1 MHCKPSVVIILLFLL
16 SSVAYTAPKESPKT
30 YIKQETI
37 DTTVMKGFYVL
48 TEAASLAGIGFRQQE
63 AIQTARRLAN
73 DLKRKAKGDP
83 NERYILWKVNEL
95 EEQIYLEERDLQL
108 QKQQQGQITVNNLIA
123 RYNTEVGKARP
134 DFATL
139 KKLHTQIGAI
149 DPAKGNEIADSYNSR
164 YRSISRE
171 VIYSIEKCVLAGNDS
186 KAREELGYCLRNK
199 NYLSISNTQ
208 YYQIESR
215 VDGLSNAYSEK
226 PLIEKET
233 DSAETAI
240 RLNRF
245 GNARTLLFS
254 AEYRLKNVIQYFPQT
269 TRTQLSARILKVNR
283 RFAQKE
289 DSLVN
294 VNLSILNKDGIKA
307 ADEYLQKTLKVY
319 GVSREKTAYVDSV
332 ILMIKSPDKKTVMAG
347 ELEKLSEADAEVSP
361 HSSLMLD
368 DIKELARAKA
378 QAKADSIRQAEER
391 ALQVLIANRLRQD
404 SILAVQRDAEL
415 TALQKNQ
422 DRANAITMEIYT
434 LLDQNK
440 LTEAENKFRSVQD
453 KLKQYLPAEMYDV
466 LELSLK
472 AVREPAESK
481 GVSYITPVI
490 TQTKQ
495 VSASSQSQPEA
506 DSIKRNQERAQKEIL
521 VIYNMI
527 ENNQYQ
533 NAYNRFQSI
542 RGPLQKFLPA
552 EAFEVLEMTVTQALS
567 SK

>member
-1 MHCKPSVVIILLFLL
+1 MHRKPSIVIILLILL
-16 SSVAYTAPKESPKT
+16 NSIIYSAQKEPPKS

-48 TEAASLAGIGFRQQE
+48 TEAAALAGIGFRQQE

-95 EEQIYLEERDLQL
+95 EAQIHLEERDLQL

-123 RYNTEVGKARP
+123 RYNAEVGKPRP

-139 KKLHTQIGAI
+139 KKIHTQIAAI

-215 VDGLSNAYSEK
+215 VDGLSNAYNEK

-233 DSAETAI
+233 DSADKAI

-245 GNARTLLFS
+245 GDARTLLFS

-269 TRTQLSARILKVNR
+269 TSAPLSSSILRANR
-283 RFAQKE
+283 RLAQKE
-289 DSLVN
+289 DSLVS
-294 VNLSILNKDGIKA
+294 VNLSILNKNGIKA
-307 ADEYLQKTLKVY
+307 ADEYLQKTLKTY

-332 ILMIKSPDKKTVMAG
+332 ILMIQSPDKKTAMAG
-347 ELEKLSEADAEVSP
+347 ELEKLSDADTAMSP
-361 HSSLMLD
+361 QSSLMLD

-378 QAKADSIRQAEER
+378 QAKADSIRQADER
-391 ALQVLIANRLRQD
+391 ALRILIDERHKQD
-404 SILAVQRDAEL
+404 SILAAQRDAEMI
-415 TALQKNQ
+415 ALQKNQ
-422 DRANAITMEIYT
+422 ERANAVTMEIYT
-434 LLDQNK
+434 LIDQNR
-440 LTEAENKFRSVQD
+440 LDDAENKFRSVQD
-453 KLKQYLPAEMYDV
+453 KLKQFLPPDMYNV

-472 AVREPAESK
+472 AVHEPVESK

-495 VSASSQSQPEA
+495 VAASQQPLPES
-506 DSIKRNQERAQKEIL
+506 DSTKKNQERAEKEIL
-521 VIYNMI
+521 AIYTMI

-542 RGPLQKFLPA
+542 RVPLQKYLPA
-552 EAFEVLEMTVTQALS
+552 EAFEVLEMTVTQAVS

>member
-1 MHCKPSVVIILLFLL
+1 MHCKPSVVIILLILFN
-16 SSVAYTAPKESPKT
+16 SIIYTAPKESPKT

-48 TEAASLAGIGFRQQE
+48 TEAAALAGVGFRQQE

-95 EEQIYLEERDLQL
+95 EAQIYLEERDLQL

-123 RYNTEVGKARP
+123 RYNAEVGKARP

-139 KKLHTQIGAI
+139 KKIHTQITAI
-149 DPAKGNEIADSYNSR
+149 DPAKGNEIADSYNNR

-233 DSAETAI
+233 DSSETAI

-245 GNARTLLFS
+245 GDARTLLFS

-269 TRTQLSARILKVNR
+269 TSTPLSTRIIRANR
-283 RFAQKE
+283 RLSQKE
-289 DSLVN
+289 DSLVTI
-294 VNLSILNKDGIKA
+294 NLSILNKNGIKA
-307 ADEYLQKTLKVY
+307 ADEFLQKTLKAY

-332 ILMIKSPDKKTVMAG
+332 ILMIQSPDKKTVMAG
-347 ELEKLSEADAEVSP
+347 ELEKLSDADTAMSP
-361 HSSLMLD
+361 QSSLMLD

-378 QAKADSIRQAEER
+378 QAKADSIRQVDER
-391 ALQVLIANRLRQD
+391 ALQILIAERHKQD
-404 SILAVQRDAEL
+404 SLLAAQRDAEL
-415 TALQKNQ
+415 IALQKNQ
-422 DRANAITMEIYT
+422 ERANAVTMEIYT
-434 LLDQNK
+434 LIDQNR
-440 LTEAENKFRSVQD
+440 LIDAENKFRSVQD
-453 KLKQYLPAEMYDV
+453 KLKQFLPAEMYNV

-472 AVREPAESK
+472 AVREPVESK

-490 TQTKQ
+490 TQTNQ
-495 VSASSQSQPEA
+495 VSSSLQTRSDT
-506 DSIKRNQERAQKEIL
+506 DSLKKNQERAQKEIL
-521 VIYNMI
+521 SIYNMI

-542 RGPLQKFLPA
+542 RAPLQKYLPA

>member
-1 MHCKPSVVIILLFLL
+1 MHCKPLLVIILLILL
-16 SSVAYTAPKESPKT
+16 NSTVYTAQKETPKT

-48 TEAASLAGIGFRQQE
+48 TEAASLAGVGFRHQE

-73 DLKRKAKGDP
+73 DLKSKAKGDP
-83 NERYILWKVNEL
+83 NERYIMWKVNEL
-95 EEQIYLEERDLQL
+95 EAQIYLEERELQL
-108 QKQQQGQITVNNLIA
+108 QKQQQGQVTVNNLIA
-123 RYNTEVGKARP
+123 RYNAEVGKARP

-139 KKLHTQIGAI
+139 KKIHTQISAL
-149 DPAKGNEIADSYNSR
+149 DPAKGNEIADSYNNR

-199 NYLSISNTQ
+199 NYLSISNTE

-233 DSAETAI
+233 DSSETAI
-240 RLNRF
+240 RVNRF
-245 GNARTLLFS
+245 GDARTMLFS
-254 AEYRLKNVIQYFPQT
+254 ADYRLKNVSQYFPLA
-269 TRTQLSARILKVNR
+269 TRTTLSAAILKANR
-283 RFAQKE
+283 RLAQKE

-294 VNLSILNKDGIKA
+294 VNISILNKNGIKA
-307 ADEYLQKTLKVY
+307 ADDYLQKTLKAY

-347 ELEKLSEADAEVSP
+347 ELEKLSDADTAISP
-361 HSSLMLD
+361 QSSLMLD

-378 QAKADSIRQAEER
+378 QAKADSIRQADER
-391 ALQVLIANRLRQD
+391 ALQILIADRRKQD
-404 SILAVQRDAEL
+404 SILAAQRDAEQI
-415 TALQKNQ
+415 ALQKNQ
-422 DRANAITMEIYT
+422 ERANAVTMEIYT
-434 LLDQNK
+434 LIDQNR
-440 LTEAENKFRSVQD
+440 LSDAENKFRSVQD
-453 KLKQYLPAEMYDV
+453 RLKQYLPPDMYNV

-472 AVREPAESK
+472 AVREPVESK

-490 TQTKQ
+490 TQSNPA
-495 VSASSQSQPEA
+495 SASPQPQSDAEN
-506 DSIKRNQERAQKEIL
+506 DKKNQERAQKEIL
-521 VIYNMI
+521 IIYEMI

-542 RGPLQKFLPA
+542 RTPLKKYLPA
-552 EAFEVLEMTVTQALS
+552 EAFEVLEMTVMQAVS

>member
-1 MHCKPSVVIILLFLL
+1 MHCKLSVVIMLLLLL
-16 SSVAYTAPKESPKT
+16 SSIAYTAPRETPKT

-48 TEAASLAGIGFRQQE
+48 TEAASLAGVGFRQQE

-95 EEQIYLEERDLQL
+95 EEQIYLEERELQL

-139 KKLHTQIGAI
+139 KKLHTQIGTI

-233 DSAETAI
+233 DSAVTEI
-240 RLNRF
+240 RLNHF

-254 AEYRLKNVIQYFPQT
+254 AEYRLNNVMQYFPQA
-269 TRTQLSARILKVNR
+269 TRNQLSSRILKVNR

-307 ADEYLQKTLKVY
+307 ADEYLQKTLKAY
-319 GVSREKTAYVDSV
+319 GISREKTAYVDSV

-347 ELEKLSEADAEVSP
+347 ELEKLSEAEAGVSP
-361 HSSLMLD
+361 QSSLMLD

-378 QAKADSIRQAEER
+378 QAKADSIRQAEEQT
-391 ALQVLIANRLRQD
+391 LQILIAERLKRD
-404 SILAVQRDAEL
+404 SILAAQRDAEL
-415 TALQKNQ
+415 IALQKEQ
-422 DRANAITMEIYT
+422 DRANAVTMEIYN

-440 LTEAENKFRSVQD
+440 LTDAENRFRSIQD
-453 KLKQYLPAEMYDV
+453 KLKQYLPAEMYNV
-466 LELSLK
+466 LELSIK
-472 AVREPAESK
+472 AAREPAESK
-481 GVSYITPVI
+481 SVSYITPVI
-490 TQTKQ
+490 TRVNQ
-495 VSASSQSQPEA
+495 VSASSQPQSES

-521 VIYNMI
+521 IIYNMI

-533 NAYNRFQSI
+533 NAYNRFQAI

-567 SK
+567 SN

>member
-1 MHCKPSVVIILLFLL
+1 MHCKPSVVILLFILLK
-16 SSVAYTAPKESPKT
+16 SIAYTAPKESPKT
-30 YIKQETI
+30 YVKQETI
-37 DTTVMKGFYVL
+37 DTTVMKGFFVL
-48 TEAASLAGIGFRQQE
+48 TEAASLAGVGFRQQE

-95 EEQIYLEERDLQL
+95 EAQIYLEERDLQL

-123 RYNTEVGKARP
+123 RYNAEVGKARP

-139 KKLHTQIGAI
+139 KKLHTHIGAL

-208 YYQIESR
+208 YYQVESR

-245 GNARTLLFS
+245 GDARTLLFS

-269 TRTQLSARILKVNR
+269 TRTPLSTRITKVNR
-283 RFAQKE
+283 RLAQKE

-294 VNLSILNKDGIKA
+294 VNLSILNKNGIKA
-307 ADEYLQKTLKVY
+307 ADEYLQKTLKAC

-332 ILMIKSPDKKTVMAG
+332 ILMIQSPDKKTVMAG
-347 ELEKLSEADAEVSP
+347 ELEKLTDADNTTSP
-361 HSSLMLD
+361 QSSLMLD

-378 QAKADSIRQAEER
+378 QAKADSIRQADQH
-391 ALQVLIANRLRQD
+391 ALQILIAQRHKQD
-404 SILAVQRDAEL
+404 SILAAQRDAEL
-415 TALQKNQ
+415 IALQKNQ
-422 DRANAITMEIYT
+422 ERANAVTMEIYT
-434 LLDQNK
+434 LIDQNK
-440 LTEAENKFRSVQD
+440 LNDAEKKFRSVQD
-453 KLKQYLPAEMYDV
+453 KLQQFLPPEMYNV

-472 AVREPAESK
+472 AVREPVESK

-490 TQTKQ
+490 TQNNPTSTSPQ
-495 VSASSQSQPEA
+495 PQSDTES
-506 DSIKRNQERAQKEIL
+506 DKRNQERAQKEIL
-521 VIYNMI
+521 AIYTMI

-542 RGPLQKFLPA
+542 RGPLQKYLPA
-552 EAFEVLEMTVTQALS
+552 EAFEVLEMTVMQAMS